1 MNYKKHYLTIIT
13 AITVGCISLFTS
25 YTQILAGPQST
36 TYELQQYQFGSGG
49 QQGATSTTYSI
60 FGTAGETGEK
70 GNDSATYQL
79 NAGLIHTLIANTPP
93 APTVTNPGSNYDRL
107 KIVVATGNNPTDV
120 TYAIAIKK
128 TSDTW
133 AQAQYVQN
141 DYSVGTTLGAEDWL
155 LYSGG
160 ALTGWGGASGF
171 YASGLDANTSYDVRV
186 VATNGTFGES
196 PWGPSASA
204 TTSVPSLTFGVNK
217 SSIQFLNLNSGNSYT
232 DSSKSVILTTSTNA
246 YNGYTVLSR
255 TSGLLTSGSNTIS
268 AYTGTNSSPTTW
280 TGSGFG
286 YTTSDSDLTGGTA
299 DRFTNGGPKY
309 AGFTTSAPGDPVAD
323 HAGPILTPIS
333 SEQFTISYR
342 VTATSSTPAGSY
354 QAVVMYVVVPT
365 Y

>member
-1 MNYKKHYLTIIT
+1 MKYKKSYPPVFL
-13 AITVGCISLFTS
+13 AIGISSIAVLMFHTH
-25 YTQILAGPQST
+25 IFAGPQST
-36 TYELQQYQFGSGG
+36 TYELEQYQFGSGG
-49 QQGATSTTYSI
+49 QQGATSTTYSL

-93 APTVTNPGSNYDRL
+93 APTVSNPGTNYDRL
-107 KIVVATGNNPTDV
+107 HIIVTTGNNPTDV

-128 TSDTW
+128 TSDAWT
-133 AQAQYVQN
+133 QALYVQN
-141 DYSVGTTLGAEDWL
+141 DYSVGSTLGTEDWL

-186 VATNGTFGES
+186 VATNGTYGES

-204 TTSVPSLTFGVNK
+204 STSMPSLTFGVSK
-217 SSIQFLNLNSGNSYT
+217 TSVQFNNLRSENSYG
-232 DSSKSVILTTSTNA
+232 DSKNMTLTTSTNA
-246 YNGYTVLSR
+246 YNGYTVF
-255 TSGLLTSGSNTIS
+255 THATGLLASGPNTIS
-268 AYTGTNSSPTTW
+268 MYAGSNSSPTTW
-280 TGSGFG
+280 SGLGFG
-286 YTTSDSDLTGGTA
+286 YTTSDSELAGGTA

-309 AGFTTSAPGDPVAD
+309 AGFSTSAPGDPVAD

-333 SEQFTISYR
+333 SEQFTVTFR
-342 VTATSSTPAGSY
+342 VAANSTTAAGQYQSTVIY
-354 QAVVMYVVVPT
+354 IVVPT

>member
-1 MNYKKHYLTIIT
+1 MKYKKRYLTVFV
-13 AITVGCISLFTS
+13 AIVLSCFSFLMIYSR
-25 YTQILAGPQST
+25 ILAGPQSS

-49 QQGATSTTYSI
+49 QQGATSTTYSL

-93 APTVTNPGSNYDRL
+93 APTVSNPGSNYDRL
-107 KIVVATGNNPTDV
+107 QIIVATGNNPTDV

-133 AQAQYVQN
+133 AQALYVQN
-141 DYSVGTTLGAEDWL
+141 DYSVGATLGAEDWL

-171 YASGLDANTSYDVRV
+171 YATGLDANTLYDVRV
-186 VATNGTFGES
+186 VATNGTYGES

-204 TTSVPSLTFGVNK
+204 STSVPSLTFVVSK
-217 SSIQFLNLNSGNSYT
+217 TSVQFNALRPANSYT
-232 DSSKSVILTTSTNA
+232 DSKNMTITTSTNA
-246 YNGYTVLSR
+246 YNGYIVLAHA
-255 TSGLLTSGSNTIS
+255 TGLLTFGPHTIPMYS
-268 AYTGTNSSPTTW
+268 SSNSSPTTW
-280 TGSGFG
+280 SGLGFG
-286 YTTSDSDLTGGTA
+286 YTTTDSDLTGGTA

-309 AGFTTSAPGDPVAD
+309 AGFTTSIPGDPVAD

-333 SEQFTISYR
+333 SEQFT
-342 VTATSSTPAGSY
+342 VTFQVAANSTTTAGQY
-354 QAVVMYVVVPT
+354 QTVITYIVVPT